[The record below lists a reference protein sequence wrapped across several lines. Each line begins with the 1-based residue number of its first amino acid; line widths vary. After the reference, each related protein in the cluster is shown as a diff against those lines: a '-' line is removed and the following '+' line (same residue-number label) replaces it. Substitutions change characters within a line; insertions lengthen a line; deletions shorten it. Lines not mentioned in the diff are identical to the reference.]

1 MRLAAFPRAS
11 VAFWAFGTGWAVLAF
26 ATAAAFAHG
35 NAPSP
40 ATFTNPP
47 RLQALVTDGGDRMWA
62 PYTFATADT
71 SFDVAWT
78 DGDTD
83 PISEHFFYY
92 MDHAP
97 PLALAVTDVQGLAT
111 PIPES
116 AGGFWV
122 ACSCPDDFGV
132 VCPDIGTRDCRNG
145 FTWDTHALPP
155 GSYWLIAITRDPP
168 YDVYTVSDGP
178 VRIAH
183 GGPLPPAA
191 IIVRPD
197 GFGTFDTSYTAR
209 WILIGTDPTHV
220 DLAYNSDD
228 DVRAGSPWKPL
239 ASDVPLMAGP
249 DGTFSFEWDLSALAS
264 ARIFHLQATVKDATG
279 QTVFTQSRNGVTVFH
294 PGDNPDYAVSVDD
307 VDMGTAKKTGGSGC
321 AYANATGGAPT
332 PLFVLALCAL
342 VIAAGLVRG
351 GKGRRG

>member
-1 MRLAAFPRAS
+1 MRLVSAGSFAS
-11 VAFWAFGTGWAVLAF
+11 AVLATL
-26 ATAAAFAHG
+26 ASGGAFAHG

-47 RLQALVTDGGDRMWA
+47 RLQAMVTDAGDRVFA
-62 PYTFATADT
+62 PYSFATADA

-97 PLALAVTDVQGLAT
+97 PLALAVTDVQALAT

-122 ACSCPDDFGV
+122 ACSCADDFSV
-132 VCPDIGTRDCRNG
+132 ACPDIATRDCRNA
-145 FTWDTHALPP
+145 FTWDTHGLLP

-183 GGPLPPAA
+183 GGALPPAV

-197 GFGTFDTSYTAR
+197 GFGTFDQSYTAR
-209 WILIGTDPTHV
+209 WILAGTDPMHV
-220 DLAYNSDD
+220 DLAYDSDD
-228 DVRAGSPWKPL
+228 DVRAGVAWKPL
-239 ASDVPLMAGP
+239 ATDVPLVAGA
-249 DGTFSFEWDLSALAS
+249 DGTFSFVWDLSALQS

-294 PGDNPDYAVSVDD
+294 PGDNPDYAMPPIGDAD
-307 VDMGTAKKTGGSGC
+307 LGTVKKPGGSGC
-321 AYANATGGAPT
+321 AHASARDGTPT
-332 PLFVLALCAL
+332 PLFVLVLCAL
-342 VIAAGLVRG
+342 VIGGGLVYG
-351 GKGRRG
+351 PRRDR